1 MEYTHSSHLTTK
13 YTKYTEIS
21 AQAAHNGRSCFAS
34 LCKPWQLKLLHIHI
48 KACGTYPTK
57 RNSEDI
63 WYLVVSQQKR
73 KLEKTE
79 NIVKSNTSLTYCN
92 QKSTELKQIVSNSKK
107 VYITAYH
114 RNFIFASI
122 ATRTSHNFST
132 NAPCMLFPPVFGFR
146 LPLFGYGYISHNYM
160 FNIDS

>member
-34 LCKPWQLKLLHIHI
+34 LCKPWLLHVHI

-73 KLEKTE
+73 KLEKIRKHRRT
-79 NIVKSNTSLTYCN
+79 KS
-92 QKSTELKQIVSNSKK
+92 V
-107 VYITAYH
+107 
-114 RNFIFASI
+114 
-122 ATRTSHNFST
+122 
-132 NAPCMLFPPVFGFR
+132 
-146 LPLFGYGYISHNYM
+146 
-160 FNIDS
+160 